1 MNTKKKGYLLSVLGI
16 ALIFTALYFF
26 INFRSTEN
34 SLFNLTYILLG
45 IGSGIFGHGLGEL
58 IIVYSKNQNLK
69 KSINIQ
75 KNDERTI
82 AINNLSKAK
91 AYDAMI
97 YIFSALIMIMA
108 FMNINPVAVIISVS
122 AYLFIIFTNVF
133 YKIKIF
139 FYFIIIPIPPF

>member
-1 MNTKKKGYLLSVLGI
+1 MNNKKKGYLLSVLGI

-82 AINNLSKAK
+82 VINNLSKAK
-91 AYDAMI
+91 AYDVMI

-133 YKIKIF
+133 YKIK
-139 FYFIIIPIPPF
+139 YNKEM

>member
-58 IIVYSKNQNLK
+58 IIVYSKNQNLR

-82 AINNLSKAK
+82 VINNLSKAK
-91 AYDAMI
+91 AYDVMI

-133 YKIKIF
+133 YKIK
-139 FYFIIIPIPPF
+139 YNKEM

>member
-133 YKIKIF
+133 YKIK
-139 FYFIIIPIPPF
+139 YNKEM

>member
-1 MNTKKKGYLLSVLGI
+1 MNNKKKGYLLSVLGI

-91 AYDAMI
+91 AYDVMI

-133 YKIKIF
+133 YKIK
-139 FYFIIIPIPPF
+139 YNKEM

>member
-91 AYDAMI
+91 AYDVMI

-133 YKIKIF
+133 YKIK
-139 FYFIIIPIPPF
+139 YNKEM